1 MERLNANDW
10 IETPA
15 HNAEELMRLAN
26 AAQDPATRIWRLM
39 WARGFRMLAALGA
52 TAKANKAKVAEAM

>member
-39 WARGFRMLAALGA
+39 WARGFRMLAALGGDG
-52 TAKANKAKVAEAM
+52 EGEQG